1 MARTLNRNVV
11 ITPRDKDGVVNGAGL
26 IVGPDYP
33 NVEVP
38 DWADAQLKAA
48 GAFSDSTEPEVAQ
61 SDLAAE
67 GRYDEMTHDGLQE
80 ELRRRKEAGADLKIT
95 GKQAD
100 LIARL
105 KEHDAASAGA

>member
-1 MARTLNRNVV
+1 MAKLRKNVTV
-11 ITPRDKDGVVNGAGL
+11 GNQTY
-26 IVGPDYP
+26 GPDYP
-33 NVEVP
+33 AEVT
-38 DWADAQLKAA
+38 AEVRKALA
-48 GAFSDSTEPEVAQ
+48 ELDVWDSPVKDSEPEPDQ

-80 ELRRRKEAGADLKIT
+80 ELRRRKEAGADLKVT

-105 KEHDAASAGA
+105 KDHDASQGA